1 MADRLAINTVRRHC
15 FGDARPAATL
25 VEVSALAIPDALVEI
40 EAVALLPRRDA

>member
-1 MADRLAINTVRRHC
+1 MRRIRLAGQLAEPISHDTE
-15 FGDARPAATL
+15 